1 MIERAAR
8 RIVQCLRG
16 KVVDPH
22 EEANF
27 TILLLALDT
36 LMGRIRVLIESPRNA
51 ALQSALFVANSTPT
65 LCQNQAAQISTAI
78 SFKEAA
84 MKSNLTIGSFQGR
97 SCNYY
102 RNFSQNFAM
111 QARGSF
117 FPIVVCSTLERGWV
131 DELVSVEC
139 PRREIRD
146 LETSPRKKERNS

>member
-51 ALQSALFVANSTPT
+51 ALQSALFVANSTRT

-78 SFKEAA
+78 SFKAAA
-84 MKSNLTIGSFQGR
+84 MNEEQSNHWIISGSILQ
-97 SCNYY
+97 
-102 RNFSQNFAM
+102 
-111 QARGSF
+111 
-117 FPIVVCSTLERGWV
+117 L
-131 DELVSVEC
+131 L
-139 PRREIRD
+139 
-146 LETSPRKKERNS
+146 